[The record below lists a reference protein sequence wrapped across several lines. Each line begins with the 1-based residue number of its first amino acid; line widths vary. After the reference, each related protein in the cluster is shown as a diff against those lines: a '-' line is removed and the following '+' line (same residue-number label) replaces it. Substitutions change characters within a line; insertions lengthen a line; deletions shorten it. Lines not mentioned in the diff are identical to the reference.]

1 MAKMIQLR
9 HVPDEL
15 HRTLKVRAALEG
27 LTLSDY
33 LLKEVRRIA
42 DRPTLDDLRRRLEQ
56 RPRADARIRP
66 AQAVRAERRRA

>member
-1 MAKMIQLR
+1 MSKVIQLR

-42 DRPTLDDLRRRLEQ
+42 ERPTFEDLRRRLEQ
-56 RPRADARIRP
+56 RPRVVTRLRP

>member
-1 MAKMIQLR
+1 MSKMIQLR

-42 DRPTLDDLRRRLEQ
+42 ERPTVEDLRRRLEQ
-56 RPRADARIRP
+56 RPRVVTRLRP
-66 AQAVRAERRRA
+66 AQAVRAVRRRV

>member
-1 MAKMIQLR
+1 MSKMIQLR

-15 HRTLKVRAALEG
+15 HRTLKIRAALEG

-42 DRPTLDDLRRRLEQ
+42 ERPTLEDLRRRLEQ
-56 RPRADARIRP
+56 RPRVVTRLRP